1 MYMYIILYHIYNIL
15 CVLFFFFIV
24 FPYVRTIKIYI
35 CTYINIYITH
45 VYIVFIPIFLR
56 YYLSYQRIISIQ
68 YLLFFIFLFYNSSLL
83 LSFFFLSFS
92 LLSLLSS
99 FSLLSLLSLFS
110 FFSFPSLDSS
120 VFVSSDS
127 LSTTVSFF
135 LSGSTGAAT
144 FLANIL
150 PIKRCNG
157 RICAFTSLDVNAGVS
172 VFSTLSCFFSF
183 SSNHLLIS
191 SIIFITFSRS
201 SSLTCVLSVTQ
212 LVVLCFAAS
221 NIIRAVSTDFGR
233 SSSSA

>member
-68 YLLFFIFLFYNSSLL
+68 YLLFFILFIILFYNSSLL
-83 LSFFFLSFS
+83 LSFFFL
-92 LLSLLSS
+92 S